1 MSTKSPSL
9 KPKRKR
15 QTKDD
20 SKHETVA
27 PVHKPV
33 KSDIRH
39 DSPVQTDN
47 GEIDESSESNKTFT
61 YEDKNDNLPAIS
73 REISIDTG
81 LQINSKIEHG
91 IIGFMEQEIKKEKSK
106 YSHFTDSR
114 PQSLSFYEDEKIP
127 EELSGQLEQL
137 SPEEKRVL
145 KRRRDD
151 RKIDIE
157 LDASTYKEIQNVLN
171 REKEEA
177 LLAGII
183 KSQKSKSRKKKQFD
197 SEESIPGIGDSREHM
212 IPNGKKK
219 SKKSKKRESS
229 PLPGTSHSK
238 KKHRKRDE
246 HEPRNDITVAL
257 EDLQDDVFEK
267 DPSDIIPY
275 NTQNQKP
282 MKSNTVY
289 VQKKHGF
296 QATPRDRLFSV
307 DIPNDGEYSK
317 R

>member
-15 QTKDD
+15 LTKEET
-20 SKHETVA
+20 KHEPVV
-27 PVHKPV
+27 PVHKTV
-33 KSDIRH
+33 KSDNNLS
-39 DSPVQTDN
+39 DCQLE
-47 GEIDESSESNKTFT
+47 GEIEESTESNRTFI
-61 YEDKNDNLPAIS
+61 YEDKNDNIQSIS
-73 REISIDTG
+73 RDVSIDTG
-81 LQINSKIEHG
+81 LQINSKIENG
-91 IIGFMEQEIKKEKSK
+91 IIGFMEAEMKKEKSK

-114 PQSLSFYEDEKIP
+114 PQSLSFYEEEKAP

-177 LLAGII
+177 LLAGIM

-197 SEESIPGIGDSREHM
+197 SEESIPGIGDSREQM

-229 PLPGTSHSK
+229 PLPGIYLPGLLNEIFINFAQICYHF
-238 KKHRKRDE
+238 
-246 HEPRNDITVAL
+246 I
-257 EDLQDDVFEK
+257 F
-267 DPSDIIPY
+267 
-275 NTQNQKP
+275 
-282 MKSNTVY
+282 
-289 VQKKHGF
+289 
-296 QATPRDRLFSV
+296 
-307 DIPNDGEYSK
+307 
-317 R
+317 